1 LIFIKA
7 FFVAKKV
14 VLYFLPGN
22 MVKLVIRNRKK
33 GKIIMFKKITI
44 AIVSALAL
52 FGIAAALI
60 RAVLKTREE
69 IS

>member
-1 LIFIKA
+1 
-7 FFVAKKV
+7 
-14 VLYFLPGN
+14 

-33 GKIIMFKKITI
+33 GKIVMFKKITI